1 MQVIDRNLTATQ
13 VAMII
18 QNTTEERTI
27 LQHLKGNKFSKTENT
42 EIEASVFLSAKS
54 QIFFYQ
60 VFLLRASIPLGTVQL
75 LFCLLT
81 DFSSAFLTSLPS
93 VYHFF
98 STSSLSI
105 HDHLFTPCTTFQ
117 AAKQPNPYQPPVL
130 GFQNLLPNIT
140 QTNLGLVF
148 VLQVQ

>member
-1 MQVIDRNLTATQ
+1 MQVIDRNLTVTQ

-27 LQHLKGNKFSKTENT
+27 LQHLKGNTFPKTENT

-75 LFCLLT
+75 LFFCLLT
-81 DFSSAFLTSLPS
+81 DFSSAFLTSLPP
-93 VYHFF
+93 VHHFF
-98 STSSLSI
+98 FTLVFLYMTIILYLVLLSRQLSSLI
-105 HDHLFTPCTTFQ
+105 LINPLF
-117 AAKQPNPYQPPVL
+117 
-130 GFQNLLPNIT
+130 
-140 QTNLGLVF
+140 
-148 VLQVQ
+148 

>member
-1 MQVIDRNLTATQ
+1 MQVIDRNLTVTQ

-27 LQHLKGNKFSKTENT
+27 LQHLKGNTFPKTENT

-75 LFCLLT
+75 LFFL
-81 DFSSAFLTSLPS
+81 SS
-93 VYHFF
+93 H
-98 STSSLSI
+98 
-105 HDHLFTPCTTFQ
+105 
-117 AAKQPNPYQPPVL
+117 
-130 GFQNLLPNIT
+130 
-140 QTNLGLVF
+140 
-148 VLQVQ
+148 

>member
-1 MQVIDRNLTATQ
+1 MQVIDRNLTVTQ

-27 LQHLKGNKFSKTENT
+27 LQHFKGNTFPKTENT

-75 LFCLLT
+75 LFFL
-81 DFSSAFLTSLPS
+81 SS
-93 VYHFF
+93 H
-98 STSSLSI
+98 
-105 HDHLFTPCTTFQ
+105 
-117 AAKQPNPYQPPVL
+117 
-130 GFQNLLPNIT
+130 
-140 QTNLGLVF
+140 
-148 VLQVQ
+148 